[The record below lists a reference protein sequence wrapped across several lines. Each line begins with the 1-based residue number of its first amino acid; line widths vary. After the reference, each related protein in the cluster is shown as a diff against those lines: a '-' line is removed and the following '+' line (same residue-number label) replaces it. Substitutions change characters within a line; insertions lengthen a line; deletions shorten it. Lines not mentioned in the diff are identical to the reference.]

1 MTRSLPAI
9 CLIVISALWALIFLA
24 FPPGLF
30 TIDEVIQLAGIDALA
45 RTGGLAVEN
54 DALAT
59 GHRALRL
66 WYLRPGAAGMVP
78 QYPSGFTILAAPFW
92 MIGGVKGVMALNFA
106 AALAVAALAGLI
118 ARDATGAGRAGL
130 AAAALTMGATFLAD
144 YAFAF
149 WPHAVAVAVSTF
161 AVWAAL
167 RAVATGDWRWSLAV
181 GLALGFGGL
190 IRVDVWFM
198 VPALAM
204 WAVLTSA
211 RPIRD
216 LILAGVGLAPGVLA
230 ASALNWIKFAHFF
243 PASYGQS
250 GGGGA
255 VSAGGYDFVLFI
267 LAIAALACLIARLTR
282 PRWGWAAG
290 LVGIAG
296 VAVLEGG
303 AGYLSASLRGVWVL
317 GVDLRD
323 FRGVDIDRFIRS
335 TPEGGVIFYFTLKKA
350 LAQSMPWLGVLP
362 ALWLLHHGASQRS
375 GIQRGA
381 SQRDGTQHDARA
393 AERRF
398 ASLLAITAP
407 TLMLFFASREW
418 HGGLSSN
425 LRYLLALAPLFAVG
439 AVIAIARLPGRA
451 AWGWGAGGVTVLAL
465 PVLFLTSDELMPFRV
480 NVEQH
485 LPPML
490 FAALAAAT
498 CLAALAPARLRGA
511 FGAAA
516 RAGAGGMIALALF
529 TMFIGDV
536 LTNHNRRAIAAQR
549 AAMVAETPPRS
560 LIYSGGFAGSWPVFE
575 RPEVNLVAADR
586 LTGEVAHDLTPI
598 ALDQGWRVFSDDPE
612 ATAAI
617 IAAYPELTA
626 EVLVEDPYRA
636 EVKRRE

>member
-1 MTRSLPAI
+1 MSHRLPAI
-9 CLIVISALWALIFLA
+9 CLISISVISALIFFV
-24 FPPGLF
+24 FPAGLF
-30 TIDEVIQLAGIDALA
+30 TIDEVIQLAGIDALV

-54 DALAT
+54 DDLAT
-59 GHRALRL
+59 GHQALRL
-66 WYLRPGAAGMVP
+66 WYLRPGSAGLVP
-78 QYPSGFTILAAPFW
+78 QYPSGFAVLAAPFW

-106 AALAVAALAGLI
+106 AALAVAALAGLV
-118 ARDATGAGRAGL
+118 ARDAVGTWRAGI

-149 WPHAVAVAVSTF
+149 WPHAVAAAISTF

-167 RAVATGDWRWSLAV
+167 RTVATGDWRWSLGV

-204 WAVLTSA
+204 WAILASA

-216 LILAGVGLAPGVLA
+216 LFLAGVGLAPGVLA
-230 ASALNWIKFAHFF
+230 ASTLNWIKFAHFF
-243 PASYGQS
+243 PASYGQA
-250 GGGGA
+250 GGGGS
-255 VSAGGYDFVLFI
+255 VSAGGYNFAFFI
-267 LAIAALACLIARLTR
+267 LAIAAVACVIARLTR
-282 PRWGWAAG
+282 PRWGWIAGAAG
-290 LVGIAG
+290 IAA

-317 GVDLRD
+317 GIDLRD
-323 FRGVDIDRFIRS
+323 FKGVDIDRFIRS

-362 ALWLLHHGASQRS
+362 ALWLMA
-375 GIQRGA
+375 
-381 SQRDGTQHDARA
+381 RDGRK

-407 TLMLFFASREW
+407 SLMLFFASREW

-425 LRYLLALAPLFAVG
+425 QRYLLALTPLFAVG
-439 AVIAIARLPGRA
+439 AIIAISRLPGRA
-451 AWGWGAGGVTVLAL
+451 TWGWGAGGVVALAL
-465 PVLFLTSDELMPFRV
+465 PVLFLTTTEPLSFRV

-490 FAALAAAT
+490 FAALAAVT
-498 CLAALAPARLRGA
+498 CLAALAPMRLQGA

-516 RAGAGGMIALALF
+516 RASAGIAIILALF

-536 LTNHNRRAIAAQR
+536 LTNYNRRAIGVQR
-549 AAMVAETPPRS
+549 AALVAETPPKS
-560 LIYSGGFAGSWPVFE
+560 LVYSGGFAGSWPVFE
-575 RPEVNLVAADR
+575 MPRVNLVAADR
-586 LTGEVAHDLTPI
+586 LTGEVAHDLTPV
-598 ALDQGWRVFSDDPE
+598 ALDQGWRVFADDAE
-612 ATAAI
+612 ATEAI
-617 IAAYPELTA
+617 LTAYPELSA
-626 EVLVEDPYRA
+626 EVLVEKPYRA
-636 EVKRRE
+636 EIKRTK

>member
-1 MTRSLPAI
+1 MTRSLSAI
-9 CLIVISALWALIFLA
+9 CLIVISALWVLIFA
-24 FPPGLF
+24 VFPAGLF

-45 RTGGLAVEN
+45 RTGGFAVEN
-54 DALAT
+54 DTLAT
-59 GHRALRL
+59 GHKALRL
-66 WYLRPGAAGMVP
+66 WFLRPGADGLAP

-92 MIGGVKGVMALNFA
+92 MIGGVKGVMALNFM
-106 AALAVAALAGLI
+106 AALAVAVLAGLI

-149 WPHAVAVAVSTF
+149 WPHAVAVLISTF
-161 AVWAAL
+161 AVWTAL

-204 WAVLTSA
+204 WAVLASA

-216 LILAGVGLAPGVLA
+216 LILAGVGLAPGLLA
-230 ASALNWIKFAHFF
+230 ASTLNWIKFAHFF

-255 VSAGGYDFVLFI
+255 VSAGGYNFAFFI
-267 LAIAALACLIARLTR
+267 LAIAAVACVIARLSR

-290 LVGIAG
+290 LVGVTGI
-296 VAVLEGG
+296 AVLEGG
-303 AGYLSASLRGVWVL
+303 TGYLSASLRGVWVL

-323 FRGVDIDRFIRS
+323 FKGVDIDRFIRS

-362 ALWLLHHGASQRS
+362 ALWLLH
-375 GIQRGA
+375 
-381 SQRDGTQHDARA
+381 RDGMENGGRE

-425 LRYLLALAPLFAVG
+425 LRYLLALTPLFAVG
-439 AVIAIARLPGRA
+439 AVIAISRLPGRA
-451 AWGWGAGGVTVLAL
+451 AWGWGAGGVAVLVLAAM
-465 PVLFLTSDELMPFRV
+465 FLTSDGLLSFRV
-480 NVEQH
+480 SVEQH

-490 FAALAAAT
+490 FAALAAVT
-498 CLAALAPARLRGA
+498 CLAVLAPARIQLA

-516 RAGAGGMIALALF
+516 RAGAGAMIALAIF
-529 TMFIGDV
+529 TVFTGDV
-536 LTNHNRRAIAAQR
+536 LTNHNRRAIAVER
-549 AAMVAETPPRS
+549 AALVGATPPRS
-560 LIYSGGFAGSWPVFE
+560 LVYSGGFAGSWPVFE
-575 RPEVNLVAADR
+575 LPEVNLVAADR
-586 LTGEVAHDLTPI
+586 LTGEVAHDLAAI
-598 ALDQGWRVFSDDPE
+598 ALDRGWRVFADDPE

-617 IAAYPELTA
+617 LAAYPDLRA
-626 EVLVEDPYRA
+626 EVLGEEPYRA
-636 EVKRRE
+636 EVRRGE

>member
-9 CLIVISALWALIFLA
+9 CLIVISALWALVFLA
-24 FPPGLF
+24 FPAGLF

-59 GHRALRL
+59 GHRALHL
-66 WYLRPGAAGMVP
+66 WYLRPGAVGMVP
-78 QYPSGFTILAAPFW
+78 QYPSGFAILAAPFW
-92 MIGGVKGVMALNFA
+92 LIGGIKGVMALNFA
-106 AALAVAALAGLI
+106 AALVVAALAGLI

-149 WPHAVAVAVSTF
+149 WPHAVAVAISTF

-181 GLALGFGGL
+181 GLALGYGGL

-230 ASALNWIKFAHFF
+230 ASALNWLKFAHFF

-255 VSAGGYDFVLFI
+255 VSAGGYNFVLFM
-267 LAIAALACLIARLTR
+267 LAIAVFACVIARLTR

-290 LVGIAG
+290 LVGIAC
-296 VAVLEGG
+296 VAALEGG

-323 FRGVDIDRFIRS
+323 FKGVDIDRFIRS

-362 ALWLLHHGASQRS
+362 ALWLLH
-375 GIQRGA
+375 RGGME
-381 SQRDGTQHDARA
+381 RGGRE

-407 TLMLFFASREW
+407 TLLLFFASREW

-439 AVIAIARLPGRA
+439 AIIAIRRLPGRA
-451 AWGWGAGGVTVLAL
+451 AWGWGAGGIAAMAL
-465 PVLFLTSDELMPFRV
+465 SALLLTSDEMLSFRV
-480 NVEQH
+480 SVEQH
-485 LPPML
+485 LPPIL
-490 FAALAAAT
+490 FAALAVVT
-498 CLAALAPARLRGA
+498 CLAAFAPARLQGA

-516 RAGAGGMIALALF
+516 RAGAGALIALALF

-536 LTNHNRRAIAAQR
+536 LTNHNRRAVAVER
-549 AAMVAETPPRS
+549 AALVAETPPKS
-560 LIYSGGFAGSWPVFE
+560 LVYSGGFAGSWPVFQM
-575 RPEVNLVAADR
+575 PEVNLVAADR

-598 ALDQGWRVFSDDPE
+598 ALDRGWRVFADDPE

-626 EVLVEDPYRA
+626 DVLVETPYRA
-636 EVKRRE
+636 EVRRGE